1 MPHLQR
7 LQFSIRIH
15 APVARVW
22 ELMLAPDSYRDW
34 TSAFMEG
41 SYFEGSWEQGQR
53 IRFLGP
59 GGADGM
65 LAEVAENRRHAFIS
79 LRHIGFIAGGQEDTG
94 SEQVRA
100 ALPAHENYSFKA
112 VPEGTELVIDQ
123 EIGPDH
129 AAMMSEMW
137 PKALAR
143 LKALCET

>member
-1 MPHLQR
+1 MPDLQR
-7 LQFSIRIH
+7 LQFSVRIH

-22 ELMLAPDSYRDW
+22 QLMFDPESYRDW

-53 IRFLGP
+53 LRFLAPNGE
-59 GGADGM
+59 GM
-65 LAEVAENRRHAFIS
+65 LAEVAENRRHAFLS
-79 LRHIGFIAGGQEDTG
+79 LRHIGFIADGKEDTD

-100 ALPAHENYSFKA
+100 LLPAHENYTFRA

-123 EIGPDH
+123 DVGQDH

-143 LKALCET
+143 LKALSET

>member
-1 MPHLQR
+1 MPDLQR
-7 LQFSIRIH
+7 LQFSVRIH

-22 ELMLAPDSYRDW
+22 QLMFDPESYRDW

-53 IRFLGP
+53 LRFLAPNGE
-59 GGADGM
+59 GM
-65 LAEVAENRRHAFIS
+65 LAEVAENRRHAFLS
-79 LRHIGFIAGGQEDTG
+79 LRHIGFIADGQEDTD

-100 ALPAHENYSFKA
+100 LLPAHENYTFRA
-112 VPEGTELVIDQ
+112 VPDGTELLIDQ
-123 EIGPDH
+123 DVGKDH

-143 LKALCET
+143 LKALSET

>member
-1 MPHLQR
+1 MPDLQR
-7 LQFSIRIH
+7 LQFSVRIH

-22 ELMLAPDSYRDW
+22 QLMFDPESYRDW

-53 IRFLGP
+53 LRFLAPNGE
-59 GGADGM
+59 GM
-65 LAEVAENRRHAFIS
+65 LAEVAENRRHAFLS
-79 LRHIGFIAGGQEDTG
+79 LRHIGFIADGKEDTD

-100 ALPAHENYSFKA
+100 LLPAHENYTFRA
-112 VPEGTELVIDQ
+112 MPEGTELVIDQ
-123 EIGPDH
+123 EVGQDH

-143 LKALCET
+143 LKALSET

>member
-1 MPHLQR
+1 MPDLQR
-7 LQFSIRIH
+7 LQFSVRIH

-22 ELMLAPDSYRDW
+22 QLMFDPESYRDW

-53 IRFLGP
+53 LRFLAPNGE
-59 GGADGM
+59 GM
-65 LAEVAENRRHAFIS
+65 LAEVAENRRHAFLS
-79 LRHIGFIAGGQEDTG
+79 LRHIGFIVDGKEDTD

-100 ALPAHENYSFKA
+100 LLPAHENYTFRA

-123 EIGPDH
+123 DVGQDH

-143 LKALCET
+143 LKALSET

>member
-1 MPHLQR
+1 MPDLQR
-7 LQFSIRIH
+7 LQFSVRIH

-22 ELMLAPDSYRDW
+22 QLMFDPESYRDW

-53 IRFLGP
+53 LRFLAPNGE
-59 GGADGM
+59 GM
-65 LAEVAENRRHAFIS
+65 LAEVAENRRHAFLS
-79 LRHIGFIAGGQEDTG
+79 LRHIGFIADGKEDTD

-100 ALPAHENYSFKA
+100 LLPAHENYTFRA
-112 VPEGTELVIDQ
+112 MPEGTELVIDQ
-123 EIGPDH
+123 DVGQDH

-143 LKALCET
+143 LKALSET